1 MNEKSETTPPKK
13 KKITLDERLSDPKV
27 ARLQDTWLRDYRR
40 ARNGEPLWDEDAP
53 KRKEQ

>member
-13 KKITLDERLSDPKV
+13 KKITLDERLSDPKA